1 MRYLFTCYGHK
12 NITCRHKTTL
22 EFTKSNELSLKGDCI
37 IGVKADF
44 SLVQLRK
51 FIKLLGNNKKI
62 TITIETLD
70 YNDNEYNNKDS
81 NKIKNNADNSSNNKI
96 NDNKNNN
103 IMIEKNKIKS
113 NIAENKTIEK
123 INAEINPG
131 FDSDREM
138 VIRKSD
144 FADKRTFAIKADKA
158 SCELNA
164 GLVNFLKDRNAVIKV
179 CLEKHY

>member
-1 MRYLFTCYGHK
+1 MKYFFTCYGHE
-12 NITCRHKTTL
+12 NITCKHKTTL
-22 EFTKSNELSLKGDCI
+22 EFAKDNDLSLKGDCI
-37 IGVKADF
+37 VGVKADF
-44 SLVQLRK
+44 SLVQLKK
-51 FIKLLGNNKKI
+51 FIKSLGNNNKI

-70 YNDNEYNNKDS
+70 YNSNWYNNKNS
-81 NKIKNNADNSSNNKI
+81 NKIENNANNNKI
-96 NDNKNNN
+96 INNKNNDAT
-103 IMIEKNKIKS
+103 IEKNKIK
-113 NIAENKTIEK
+113 NKTAENKIIEK

-158 SCELNA
+158 ACELNVK
-164 GLVNFLKDRNAVIKV
+164 LINFLKDRNAVVEI